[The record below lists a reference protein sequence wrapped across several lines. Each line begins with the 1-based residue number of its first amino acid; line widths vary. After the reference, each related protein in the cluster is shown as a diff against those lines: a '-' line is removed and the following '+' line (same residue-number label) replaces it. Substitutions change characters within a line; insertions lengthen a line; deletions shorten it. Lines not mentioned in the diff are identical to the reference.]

1 MGIFGKWWY
10 ETTLE
15 IAEIPCYFPCYREIL
30 AESPPR
36 PYSRATVRRSDVHP
50 AIALVHNQVPLIRG
64 LDIKVILGSSDPRQQ
79 LSSLGISRLTGL
91 RNRWHAV
98 ERRRVFFALEVP
110 RVPDTLAE
118 LIKVEVL
125 SAEVILSVLMG
136 AA

>member
-1 MGIFGKWWY
+1 MGASRKRFGAEEVVKLLRQIEVLQGTGKSLP
-10 ETTLE
+10 ETCKAVG
-15 IAEIPCYFPCYREIL
+15 I
-30 AESPPR
+30 
-36 PYSRATVRRSDVHP
+36 
-50 AIALVHNQVPLIRG
+50 PLIRG